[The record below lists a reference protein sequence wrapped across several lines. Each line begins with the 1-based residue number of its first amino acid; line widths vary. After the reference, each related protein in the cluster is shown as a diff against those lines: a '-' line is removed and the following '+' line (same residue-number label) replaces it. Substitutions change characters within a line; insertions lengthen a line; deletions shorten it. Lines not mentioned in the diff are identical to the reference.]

1 MRRTIA
7 ILLGAGLL
15 AAPGHEAA
23 AQQKAPTRDHAV
35 TYRMQHEGRTAQMT
49 VSFSASLRR
58 QRVEMAEAGV
68 AMIHDLPG
76 RRMLMLNEQLRIAM
90 ELPVTAQ
97 QGQQMLSIPDDMTL
111 ARTGSATIAGH
122 ACTTYRATQRGA
134 ERGTVCLTEDGIM
147 LRADLAQGERR
158 GTMEATT
165 LSLSPQPAAL
175 FEVPEGWQTMQMPS
189 APPGAT
195 PGAPPGGQRPP
206 R

>member
-1 MRRTIA
+1 MRSILA

-15 AAPGHEAA
+15 AAPGHEAT

-49 VSFSASLRR
+49 VYFSASMRR
-58 QRVEMAEAGV
+58 QRVEMAEAGI

-76 RRMLMLNEQLRIAM
+76 RRMLMLNEQMRMAM

-97 QGQQMLSIPDDMTL
+97 QGQQMLSLPDDMTL
-111 ARTGSATIAGH
+111 TRTGAATVAGH
-122 ACTTYRATQRGA
+122 GCTTYRATQRGTD
-134 ERGTVCLTEDGIM
+134 RGTVCVTDDGIM

-158 GTMEATT
+158 GTMEATN

-189 APPGAT
+189 APQN
-195 PGAPPGGQRPP
+195 APQGGQRPA